1 MITSFSNPLVKRIKH
16 LRQKKYRQR
25 EGVFLVEGIRPVLAA
40 IAHNAGIELL
50 LYAPDLLTS
59 AGGREAVE
67 QYQSAGGQVVT
78 LAGPVFA
85 AISER
90 EHPVG
95 LAAIVQEDLRP
106 LSGLQE
112 LVTTNAVFAALVEV
126 SDPGNLGAILRTAD
140 AVNASGVIL
149 VGDTV
154 DPYHPTAVKASMG
167 AVFSVPLAAA
177 ASPADLWDWA
187 GENQIHTL
195 ASSAHA
201 HTHYRESEIY
211 RFPLLLWLGSEGEG
225 LPEIILGRADSR
237 AFIPMLGDASSL
249 NLAVAAGLFFYEAAH
264 NRPQP
269 GLPQVDSS

>member
-1 MITSFSNPLVKRIKH
+1 MITSFSNPLVKRIKR
-16 LRQKKYRQR
+16 LRQKKHRQQ

-40 IAHNAGIELL
+40 IAHQAGVEML
-50 LYAPDLLTS
+50 LYAPELLTS
-59 AGGREAVE
+59 AAGMAAVE
-67 QYQSAGGQVVT
+67 QHQAAGGQVVA

-95 LAAIVQEDLRP
+95 LAAIVRENLRP
-106 LSGLQE
+106 LSGLRE
-112 LVTTNAVFAALVEV
+112 FVAPDAVFAALVEV

-140 AVNASGVIL
+140 AIRAGAVIL

-177 ASPADLWDWA
+177 PAPADLWEWA
-187 GENQIHTL
+187 GENRMHTL

-201 HTHYRESEIY
+201 QSFYREPEMYS
-211 RFPLLLWLGSEGEG
+211 FPLLLWLGSEGEG
-225 LPEIILGRADSR
+225 LPEAVLSRADHQVY
-237 AFIPMLGDASSL
+237 IPMLGEASSL
-249 NLAVAAGLFFYEAAH
+249 NLAVAAGLLLYEAAH
-264 NRPQP
+264 NRPPASPTP
-269 GLPQVDSS
+269 G